1 MDYSFERH
9 QNCPYFFQNSWLMS
23 ENKYI
28 CERNKENEDILFLD
42 EIPLNCIKGFKEFHY
57 PEMSKILEDKKFSKK
72 TPKAKIYQFKRG
84 KQ

>member
-28 CERNKENEDILFLD
+28 CERNKENEIKNIDFSQALAGLVCELWED
-42 EIPLNCIKGFKEFHY
+42 LTDTQKEEIRKVL
-57 PEMSKILEDKKFSKK
+57 
-72 TPKAKIYQFKRG
+72 R
-84 KQ
+84 